1 MPRSGRGK
9 GLSTTQ
15 DPLLTAT
22 RWQPHARPHPPPPPP
37 PPTSSAPANPRPPK
51 HQRCKGHAQHHSPT
65 SWQPVHLHHF
75 SPTAA
80 EWLPLHLDLA
90 DYTSTAATS
99 LDPKLDSSA
108 KVVVLTYNTWSS
120 SPLHTSAQSRAIL
133 DLVRTSRSDLVVL
146 QEVTSTFFRLLSHEP
161 WLREWFVSTP
171 DDFWRVAGTGAKKRG
186 KEGDDEACVVLVRRA
201 LVGRGTEVKMARLD
215 RARDEGGRAAI
226 AVKLCSRGVE
236 QIRLVTSHFSPLPD
250 NASLRLRQYKACL
263 SFLSSAPASSTSSSS
278 SSRPP
283 RPPIRL
289 LVGDFNTS
297 SAAELAPFSSPPHSL
312 TDACPSA
319 PPPRAPASA
328 HDASFASPPTFGHLY
343 PLVTVHSRKA
353 RKARR
358 IDRVY
363 FSGGP
368 GAGGGGAA
376 GSGSRSAA
384 AASSGGGARVRVVR
398 YEHLGGERAVEGR
411 DRTGRDGKVWA
422 SDHEAVRVELEW
434 GG

>member
-1 MPRSGRGK
+1 MPRRGRGRS
-9 GLSTTQ
+9 LSTTQ
-15 DPLLTAT
+15 DPLIAAT

-37 PPTSSAPANPRPPK
+37 PPPSSSSVPPASRPPK
-51 HQRCKGHAQHHSPT
+51 HQRRKGHAQHHSPT
-65 SWQPVHLHHF
+65 SWQPAHLRHF

-80 EWLPLHLDLA
+80 EWLPLPLNIDDSLDPA
-90 DYTSTAATS
+90 ATAATS
-99 LDPKLDSSA
+99 HNSKHDPPTKLT
-108 KVVVLTYNTWSS
+108 VLTYNTWSS
-120 SPLHTSAQSRAIL
+120 SPSHTSAQSRAIL
-133 DLVRTSRSDLVVL
+133 DLLHTSRSDLVVL
-146 QEVTSTFFRLLSHEP
+146 QEVTSAFFRLLSHET
-161 WLREWFVSTP
+161 WLHDDWVVSTP
-171 DDFWRVAGTGAKKRG
+171 EEFWQVAGKGAKKRG

-201 LVGRGTEVKMARLD
+201 LAGSGSEVKMLRLD

-226 AVKLCSRGVE
+226 ALKLCSRGVE
-236 QIRLVTSHFSPLPD
+236 QVRLVTSHFSPLPD
-250 NASLRLRQYKACL
+250 NAPLRSRQYKACL
-263 SFLSSAPASSTSSSS
+263 SFLSAASPNPPSSSS
-278 SSRPP
+278 YRPP
-283 RPPIRL
+283 RPPLRL
-289 LVGDFNTS
+289 LVGDLNAS

-358 IDRVY
+358 IDRMY
-363 FSGGP
+363 FSGSA
-368 GAGGGGAA
+368 GAG
-376 GSGSRSAA
+376 GSGSRS
-384 AASSGGGARVRVVR
+384 SSGSGGGARVRVAR

-411 DRTGRDGKVWA
+411 DRTGRDSKVWA